1 MSPMSEFPFRRVHF
15 SRPLVATF
23 PAAVQEAVKPLLR
36 SDSELNADTA
46 RSLAVLYASEVI
58 RESSRCI
65 PRWTDTDTLYLVVAD
80 VPEPA
85 LMQIPTILRIHKP
98 DQRIHIT
105 RHEEAG
111 KRQAI
116 ALARDHA
123 FEGIVDAYVVWS
135 DLYVVLGDMTIR
147 CFPTGQLPF
156 LADLGEAE
164 LGDFSIHTSGS
175 YLHWHSLDLRV
186 GASQLLQAAD
196 PLFLADV
203 VVERYELEQ
212 MSRALRLFRDKKGLA
227 QSEIP
232 GLSARH
238 VRRLEKEDVR
248 LTAEAARK
256 YAEAFDMSIA
266 DFLKRLG
273 EILNLLD
280 SKSSAQREEAAE
292 NVNQKPQV
300 PQVRQTS

>member
-1 MSPMSEFPFRRVHF
+1 MLPMSELPFRRVHF
-15 SRPLVATF
+15 SPPLVATF

-36 SDSELNADTA
+36 SNSELNPDTTG
-46 RSLAVLYASEVI
+46 SLAVLYASEVI

-65 PRWTDTDTLYLVVAD
+65 PRWTDADTLYLVVAD

-105 RHEEAG
+105 RHEEAA

-116 ALARDHA
+116 ALTRDYA
-123 FEGIVDAYVVWS
+123 FEGIVDAYVLWS

-147 CFPTGQLPF
+147 CLPISQLPF
-156 LADLGEAE
+156 LADLEENE
-164 LGDFSIHTSGS
+164 LGGFSIHSSGS
-175 YLHWHSLDLRV
+175 YIHWHGSDLRV

-203 VVERYELEQ
+203 IVERYELEQ
-212 MSRALRLFRDKKGLA
+212 MSRALRLFREHKGLN
-227 QSEIP
+227 QSDIP

-248 LTAEAARK
+248 LTAEAAK
-256 YAEAFDMSIA
+256 KFAAAFDMSIA

-273 EILNLLD
+273 EILNWL
-280 SKSSAQREEAAE
+280 SRNSSAQREEATE
-292 NVNQKPQV
+292 DVNHEPQV
-300 PQVRQTS
+300 PQVR